1 MSFKSIKNTQII
13 MAIKLKGAYIY
24 IYIYSVFI
32 LLKTLMGRFDNKN
45 EIKLEKSNKIN
56 YKCLSILG
64 DIWLSLQ

>member
-1 MSFKSIKNTQII
+1 MSFESIKNTQII
-13 MAIKLKGAYIY
+13 MAIKLKGAY

-64 DIWLSLQ
+64 DI

>member
-1 MSFKSIKNTQII
+1 
-13 MAIKLKGAYIY
+13 
-24 IYIYSVFI
+24 
-32 LLKTLMGRFDNKN
+32 MGWFDNKN